1 MKPRSFYMVGKE
13 RVTSL
18 QIAERMKWSV
28 NVARNR
34 VWRRV
39 KLKIPLTWE
48 TLAMPL
54 RKKARLRTKMP
65 HAPAAQFLR
74 EIMVREDKSIQWVV
88 NKMGLKSNSYVRHI
102 LTGQAPLTPEYATRF
117 AEVLMLDADE
127 ERQLHIAG
135 AKQAGWD
142 V

>member
-1 MKPRSFYMVGKE
+1 MVSGE
-13 RVTSL
+13 RVTSKD
-18 QIAERMKWSV
+18 IAERMGWSF

-34 VWRRV
+34 VWRRA

-48 TLAMPL
+48 SLQKTL

-65 HAPAAQFLR
+65 HAPAAQYLR

-135 AKQAGWD
+135 ARQAGWD

>member
-18 QIAERMKWSV
+18 QIADRMKWSV

-34 VWRRV
+34 VWRRA

-65 HAPAAQFLR
+65 HAPAAQFIR
-74 EIMVREDKSIQWVV
+74 EIMVREDKPIQWVV
-88 NKMGLKSNSYVRHI
+88 RAMDLKSNSYVRRV
-102 LTGQAPLTPEYATRF
+102 LTGQAPFTPSFSKRV

-127 ERQLHIAG
+127 EKKLNIAG
-135 AKQAGWD
+135 ARQAGWD

>member
-1 MKPRSFYMVGKE
+1 VKPRSYYMVSGE

-18 QIAERMKWSV
+18 QIAQRMGWTI

-34 VWRRV
+34 VWRRA
-39 KLKIPLTWE
+39 KLKIPITWE
-48 TLAMPL
+48 SLSKSL
-54 RKKARLRTKMP
+54 RKKARLRVKMP

-88 NKMGLKSNSYVRHI
+88 NKMRLKSNSYVRHI
-102 LTGQAPLTPEYATRF
+102 LAGQAPITPEYASRF

-127 ERQLHIAG
+127 EKKLNIAG
-135 AKQAGWD
+135 ARQAGWD

>member
-1 MKPRSFYMVGKE
+1 MVSGE

-18 QIAERMKWSV
+18 QIAQRMGWTI

-34 VWRRV
+34 VWRRA
-39 KLKIPLTWE
+39 KLKIPITWE
-48 TLAMPL
+48 SLSKSL
-54 RKKARLRTKMP
+54 RKKARLRVKMP

-88 NKMGLKSNSYVRHI
+88 NKMRLKSNSYVRHI
-102 LTGQAPLTPEYATRF
+102 LAGQAPITPEYASRF

-127 ERQLHIAG
+127 EKKLNIAG
-135 AKQAGWD
+135 ARQAGWD

>member
-1 MKPRSFYMVGKE
+1 MKPRSYYMVSGE

-18 QIAERMKWSV
+18 QIAQRMGWTI

-34 VWRRV
+34 VWRRA
-39 KLKIPLTWE
+39 KLKIPITWE
-48 TLAMPL
+48 SLSKSL
-54 RKKARLRTKMP
+54 RKKARLRVKMP

-88 NKMGLKSNSYVRHI
+88 NKMRLKSNSYVRHI
-102 LTGQAPLTPEYATRF
+102 LAGQAPITPEYASRF

-127 ERQLHIAG
+127 EKKLNIAG
-135 AKQAGWD
+135 ARQAGWD